1 MLKNIRIGTKLFG
14 SFLIVLALLAGLGV
28 FALAKLAA
36 VNATIQVVTGDSM
49 PSVRA
54 ILYANAHMNRIRAL
68 EYKAVVEGPSEVAD
82 VDKEAAAKIT
92 DLERA
97 NAEYGKLI
105 SDAEERA
112 IFDA

>member
-36 VNATIQVVTGDSM
+36 VNATTLVVTGDSM

-68 EYKAVVEGPSEVAD
+68 EFKAVISEASEAAAI
-82 VDKEAAAKIT
+82 DKEATAKIA
-92 DLERA
+92 DLERVD
-97 NAEYGKLI
+97 AEY
-105 SDAEERA
+105 A
-112 IFDA
+112 